1 MNGLIVFSLLVIG
14 SNAGHYGGTYGGAF
28 GGGFRGLPIG
38 GPFGGHGGPIPLGLP
53 GPAPLPLGLPG
64 PGPLAIT
71 RPLPVPIAAPLP
83 LAAPLRTFSAPVIA
97 APLAIPAPVPQVYG
111 PIEAA
116 VHTRRTFEVRPVLL
130 EQDLAVPQ
138 VLEVSP
144 NYEAVQIHFRTA
156 SSRLNAIQS
165 HESFP
170 GTVEHTA
177 SEDAPHKLVHEV
189 RKPVIQEVREVILPF
204 RRITQEILPVAEEI
218 HTIVH
223 KGERV
228 YAAPLPLRAV
238 GPAYGAGAALAV
250 NAGYKAA
257 KAA

>member
-14 SNAGHYGGTYGGAF
+14 SNAGYGGY
-28 GGGFRGLPIG
+28 GGGFRGLPIAA
-38 GPFGGHGGPIPLGLP
+38 PIPLGLP
-53 GPAPLPLGLPG
+53 GPAPLALP
-64 PGPLAIT
+64 
-71 RPLPVPIAAPLP
+71 RPLPLPHPMPVPIAAPLP
-83 LAAPLRTFSAPVIA
+83 LAAPLNTYA
-97 APLAIPAPVPQVYG
+97 APLAIPAPIVQQAYG

-130 EQDLAVPQ
+130 QQDLAVPQ

-165 HESFP
+165 HESSP
-170 GTVEHTA
+170 GTIEHTA

-223 KGERV
+223 KGDRV

>member
-14 SNAGHYGGTYGGAF
+14 SNAGYGGY
-28 GGGFRGLPIG
+28 GGGFRGLPIAA
-38 GPFGGHGGPIPLGLP
+38 PVPLPLP
-53 GPAPLPLGLPG
+53 GPAPLPLALPA
-64 PGPLAIT
+64 PAPLPFAA
-71 RPLPVPIAAPLP
+71 PLPVAVPLTTYGAPLVAPVPIAAP
-83 LAAPLRTFSAPVIA
+83 
-97 APLAIPAPVPQVYG
+97 VPQVHG

-130 EQDLAVPQ
+130 QQDLAQPQ
-138 VLEVSP
+138 ILDVSP

-165 HESFP
+165 HESGP
-170 GTVEHTA
+170 GTIEHTA

-223 KGERV
+223 KGDRV